1 MPDAAA
7 WRPPRLYAIVDV
19 DVARAAGWSAED
31 LMQAVL
37 DGGGMCLQL
46 RAKHLASEA
55 LLRLGIAC
63 ARRCQAAGATFILND
78 RADLAAMAGAS
89 GVHVGQEDLSP
100 VAVRYLVGEHAL
112 VGLSTHTAAQCR
124 AAATAPVS
132 YVAMGPVFQTGT
144 KETGY
149 DAVGFER
156 VAEARAILGDRP
168 LVAIGGITLDR
179 APEVLEAG
187 ADAVALISDLVRHG
201 DPAGRVRHLVDR
213 LGRV

>member
-1 MPDAAA
+1 MPDAA

-19 DVARAAGWSAED
+19 DVARVAGWAAED
-31 LMQAVL
+31 LVQAVL
-37 DGGGMCLQL
+37 DGGGACLQL
-46 RAKHLASEA
+46 RAKHLASGA
-55 LLRLGIAC
+55 LLRLATAC

-89 GVHVGQEDLSP
+89 GVHIGQEDLSP
-100 VAVRYLVGEHAL
+100 AAVRPILGEGAV

-132 YVAMGPVFQTGT
+132 YVAVGPVFHTGT
-144 KETGY
+144 KDTGY
-149 DAVGFER
+149 GAVGLEF
-156 VAEARAILGDRP
+156 VAEARGILDGRP
-168 LVAIGGITLDR
+168 LVAIGGITVDR

-201 DPAGRVRHLVDR
+201 DPADRVRRLVDR